1 MESVFTCKQ
10 ENGSTFRAQLI
21 NTGVNS
27 RFALWITESEEENYV
42 RLFDSVMGAS
52 LYSEKDEYHNVIVLL
67 RDVEDDEEPIFS
79 VSMGKFGLKD
89 AHDFISWL
97 KTQFKR

>member
-1 MESVFTCKQ
+1 MESIFTCKQ
-10 ENGSTFRAQLI
+10 QNESTFRAQLI

-42 RLFDSVMGAS
+42 RLFDSVLGAS
-52 LYSEKDEYHNVIVLL
+52 LYSEKDEYHNVIILL
-67 RDVEDDEEPIFS
+67 RDVEDEEEPIFS
-79 VSMGKFGLKD
+79 VTIGKFQLKE
-89 AHDFISWL
+89 ATDFIAWL

>member
-1 MESVFTCKQ
+1 MESIFTCKQ
-10 ENGSTFRAQLI
+10 ANESTFRAQLI

-42 RLFDSVMGAS
+42 RLFDSVLGAS
-52 LYSEKDEYHNVIVLL
+52 LYSEKDEYHNVILLL
-67 RDVEDDEEPIFS
+67 RDVDDEDDPIFS
-79 VSMGKFGLKD
+79 VSVGKFNAKE
-89 AHDFISWL
+89 AQDFISWL